1 MLNISRQ
8 ALRKLKQRL
17 TFIIHAMETITV
29 NDVKYQIHT
38 DAKLIEINF
47 IL

>member
-1 MLNISRQ
+1 
-8 ALRKLKQRL
+8 
-17 TFIIHAMETITV
+17 METITV
-29 NDVKYQIHT
+29 NDLKYQIHT